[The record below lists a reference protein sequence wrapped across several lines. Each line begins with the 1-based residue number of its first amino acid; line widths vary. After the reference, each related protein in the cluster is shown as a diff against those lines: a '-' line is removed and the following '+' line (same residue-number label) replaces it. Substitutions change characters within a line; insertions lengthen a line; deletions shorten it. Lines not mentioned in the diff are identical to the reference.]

1 MIGIESGPAW
11 RKGDRGMGWTC
22 YGLLIDSF
30 CLTIK
35 QPLVES
41 TAVGPRR
48 VERSQS
54 SAPPLM
60 PESDS
65 SSAAALR
72 SKSDDEL
79 VTELAALIRKCVP
92 EAGTADIQI
101 DSLLIDDLGIDSLGA
116 YELIMEAEDLFE
128 IEISD
133 SQVEG
138 IKTVRDLIAIVRASD
153 G

>member
-1 MIGIESGPAW
+1 
-11 RKGDRGMGWTC
+11 
-22 YGLLIDSF
+22 
-30 CLTIK
+30 
-35 QPLVES
+35 
-41 TAVGPRR
+41 
-48 VERSQS
+48 
-54 SAPPLM
+54 M

-92 EAGTADIQI
+92 EAGTANIQI